1 MSLVDRASTYRGNI
15 VDHAVNLSRKSQN
28 PQFQAQ
34 LVANEIWD
42 EEDQVWVDWTPY
54 EEREMTAYLCL
65 FGKDGEIELNMRQV
79 KAVTGWNGNSF
90 QELNDAD
97 LSKVTLQFR
106 IETNTYEGKDR
117 LQVNWIDVADATPGR
132 RVTKLDAS
140 ELKQLDAKYARHLKN
155 KATPTKAPTKAT
167 KPAGPKAAPKVTK
180 KGTEPTQPKGPVTK
194 KQTKKSN
201 DPLGPDSVP
210 PAPEE
215 QTAPI
220 PAPPDL
226 ALPIGRCTKD
236 EAWQAAYSLKAKDID
251 DGKIA
256 EVWRGAMKKVAPG
269 VEQDAFTDEQWFL
282 VKELVLDETAV
293 I

>member
-1 MSLVDRASTYRGNI
+1 MTLIDRAATFRGNI
-15 VDHAVNLSRKSQN
+15 VDHAVSLTKNEY
-28 PQFQAQ
+28 PQFVVQ

-42 EEDQVWVDWTPY
+42 EEENVWVDWTPY
-54 EEREMTAYLCL
+54 EEREITGYLCL
-65 FGKDGEIELNMRQV
+65 FGSKGEVELNMRQV

-97 LSKVTLQFR
+97 LSKVALQFR
-106 IETNTYEGKDR
+106 IEPNTYNEKTT

-132 RVTKLDAS
+132 SVRKLDAS
-140 ELKQLDAKYARHLKN
+140 ELKQLDAKYSQFLKN
-155 KATPTKAPTKAT
+155 SGTKVAPTKKAT
-167 KPAGPKAAPKVTK
+167 KPTGPTKVTK
-180 KGTEPTQPKGPVTK
+180 KGTEPTQAKGPVKKRTK
-194 KQTKKSN
+194 KN
-201 DPLGPDSVP
+201 IDPLGPDAVP

-220 PAPPDL
+220 PAPPSDPDL
-226 ALPIGRCTKD
+226 PTGHCTKD
-236 EAWQAAYSLKAKDID
+236 EAWAAAYTLKAKEYD

-256 EVWRGAMKKVAPG
+256 TVWRGAMKKVAPG
-269 VEQDAFTDEQWFL
+269 VEQDDFTDEQWFL